1 MRTQTARSADAAAPD
16 RDTLTATY
24 RAVRQRTVSLGD
36 GLSAEDMVAQSM
48 SDASP
53 TKWHMGHTTWFFETF
68 LLERL
73 TPGFEPFHPQF
84 RVIFNSYYQQIGPQ
98 HSRPARGLLTRPP
111 LDEVLKYRAHV
122 DQAMEDLLQSFEPLE
137 DITPFVQLGLHHEE
151 QHQELILTD
160 LLHLL
165 SCNPLRPVYRPYRSQ
180 SASSPI
186 PLRWLAFDGGVFEIG
201 HDGDGFAF
209 DDEGPRHEVLLRPYK
224 LANRPVTVGD
234 WKEFVADGG
243 YARPEFWLSDGWAL
257 ANEQAWRA
265 PLYWEEDEDGAWSS
279 MTLSG
284 MQPLDDGAP
293 VCHVSHFE
301 ADAYARW
308 AGKRLPTEAEWEV
321 AAANI
326 STQGNT
332 MGSELFRPAAAT
344 EENGGLLQM
353 FGDVWELTQSA
364 FTPYPGF
371 KPAAGAV
378 GEYNGKFMSGQVV
391 LRGASCATADGHSSA
406 SYRNFFYPFQRWQ
419 FMGLRLADDA

>member
-24 RAVRQRTVSLGD
+24 RAVRQWTESLGD

-137 DITPFVQLGLHHEE
+137 DIVPFVQLGLNHEE

-165 SCNPLRPVYRPYRSQ
+165 SCNPLRPVYRPYRPQ

-201 HDGDGFAF
+201 HNGDGFAF
-209 DDEGPRHEVLLRPYK
+209 DDEGPRHEVLLRPYR

-243 YARPEFWLSDGWAL
+243 YARPELWLSDGWAL

-284 MQPLDDGAP
+284 MQPLDDSAP

-321 AAANI
+321 AAANT

-332 MGSELFRPAAAT
+332 MGSGLFRPVSAT
-344 EENGGLLQM
+344 DDTDGLLQM

>member
-1 MRTQTARSADAAAPD
+1 MSIQTARSADAAAPD
-16 RDTLTATY
+16 RDTLTAAY
-24 RAVRQRTVSLGD
+24 RAVRQRTESLGD

-53 TKWHMGHTTWFFETF
+53 TKWHFGHTTWFFETF

-122 DQAMEDLLQSFEPLE
+122 DRAMEDLLQSFEPLE
-137 DITPFVQLGLHHEE
+137 DIAPFVQLGLNHEE

-165 SCNPLRPVYRPYRSQ
+165 SCNPLRPVYRPYRAQ
-180 SASSPI
+180 ATSSPTR
-186 PLRWLAFDGGVFEIG
+186 LHWLAFDGGVFEIG
-201 HDGDGFAF
+201 HNGNGFAF

-234 WKEFVADGG
+234 WKGFMADGG
-243 YARPEFWLSDGWAL
+243 YARPELWLSDGWAM

-265 PLYWEEDEDGAWSS
+265 PLYWEEDDDGDWSS

-284 MQPLDDGAP
+284 MQPLDDNAP

-326 STQGNT
+326 PTRGNT
-332 MGSELFRPAAAT
+332 MGRGLFRPVAAT
-344 EENGGLLQM
+344 DDTGGLLQM

-371 KPAAGAV
+371 RPAAGAV